1 MSIIEQ
7 TPRRRIAVLDGAGR
21 HELALA
27 PHVLLADALAAAG
40 IRLESGRH
48 VLVGRSGDEVPPT
61 LPAGDLDD
69 GAVLALV
76 DLAEHPQPRPQ
87 RERGSSP
94 VRASFWWLVAGA
106 VAVIAAVAVV
116 TIPGLR
122 ASTSILAVFTGLCAA
137 AVLAGLLA
145 VVSRSGIHRAELGT
159 LTLILLA
166 LAAVWG
172 FALAVDLPVSAPA
185 AVSLGAVPLALRAL
199 PQTLMDVSPGTFI
212 EYRRFQTSRWA
223 VRQQLPADVGPI
235 EAAAAREL
243 VDRATAR
250 LRAGTAALSATAAVS
265 APLALG
271 AFDSAD
277 PLVFGGQIAL
287 AACAVLALLLGARR
301 SSIPSLRWMARA
313 AALVV
318 LAVALAGVLHAAG
331 SLWLTVAGGVA
342 LAAGVMLA
350 FAVIPAARGSR
361 SLAWS
366 RLGDV
371 LEWLSVVLALP
382 AGLVAAGIIGVLRG
396 AMGG

>member
-185 AVSLGAVPLALRAL
+185 ATSLGAVPLALRAL